1 MANMSMPN
9 SQPNEANAGQITG
22 QFPSHPN
29 SYWNATACRS
39 PNIGPLV
46 KDAAADVLV
55 IGAGFTGLSAA
66 WHLQRAGL
74 SCIVLDAN
82 DVAWGASGRNGG
94 MLPPRYKKG
103 FATLAKRY
111 GNEVTRRLHRLALE
125 AIDTVEG
132 IVDEAGIECEFRRT
146 GQITAAL
153 GPNHLA
159 GLRADADW
167 AAAEAG
173 DRTPRIL
180 NSAEVLAEVGGG
192 RYVGAWFDSRG
203 AGVHPL
209 SYSRGLAS
217 ALLGRGVSIYGA
229 TPVLSLQE
237 DAKGVVAATPAGTVR
252 AAQVIVATNAYT
264 DLFQSP
270 PGGLDRRIVPV
281 TSSLIATKP
290 LDPAVAKTIIPGRQM
305 VVDSR
310 HLMFYY
316 RMQSDGALLFGGRGD
331 ITGRRDDPSVYAGL
345 EKGLAETFPQIAGAP
360 IAFRWSG
367 KVAVTLDDLPHIGR
381 VTPRVAY
388 AMGYGG
394 RGVALSNLLG
404 RFLADLVRGMP
415 IDVGPMGSDGFT
427 LIPFHGF
434 RVPGMKIVAGWYRLK
449 DARESRAVEQRVS
462 KESEHEVG

>member
-1 MANMSMPN
+1 MSN
-9 SQPNEANAGQITG
+9 SVSNTTNATRATG
-22 QFPSHPN
+22 QVPSHVN
-29 SYWNATACRS
+29 SYWNATACPS
-39 PNIGPLV
+39 PSIGPLL
-46 KDAAADVLV
+46 KDAVADVV
-55 IGAGFTGLSAA
+55 IIGAGFTGLSAA
-66 WHLQRAGL
+66 WHLQRAGI
-74 SCIVLDAN
+74 SSIVLEAN

-103 FATLAKRY
+103 FATLASRY

-125 AIDTVEG
+125 AVDTVEE
-132 IVDEAGIECEFRRT
+132 IVAEAGFECDFRRT

-159 GLRADADW
+159 GLREDAEW

-173 DRTPRIL
+173 DRAPRIL

-192 RYVGAWFDSRG
+192 RYVGAWFDPRG

-209 SYSRGLAS
+209 SYSRGLAA
-217 ALLGRGVSIYGA
+217 ALLARGVAIHGA
-229 TPVLSLQE
+229 TPVLSLQG
-237 DAKGVVAATPAGTVR
+237 DAKGVVAATPGGTVR
-252 AAQVIVATNAYT
+252 ATQAIVATNAYT
-264 DLFQSP
+264 DLFARP
-270 PGGLDRRIVPV
+270 PGHLDRRIVPV
-281 TSSLIATKP
+281 TSSLIATRP

-316 RMQSDGALLFGGRGD
+316 RMQSDGTLLFGGRGD

-345 EKGLAETFPQIAGAP
+345 EQGLAETFPQIAGAP
-360 IAFRWSG
+360 IAYRWSG

-404 RFLADLVRGMP
+404 RFLADVVRGIP
-415 IDVGPMGSDGFT
+415 IDVGPMSSDSFT
-427 LIPFHGF
+427 PIPFHAF

-449 DARESRAVEQRVS
+449 DARESRAVEQKS
-462 KESEHEVG
+462 IKGE